1 MESEF
6 VRGLWKTHNRHPTMS
21 TRTRWTE
28 AELLIALNLYHKLTF
43 GQMHARQPL
52 ILEVSAKLGRTANS
66 LAMKLCNLASLDPA
80 LKLRG
85 IKGLSGASALDQSM
99 WDRFHAE
106 ITELAPASEDA
117 FRKLYKLGDDTE
129 IDVIPKRG
137 VIVRKLRA
145 PVSTEGR
152 ASVKVRRG
160 QEFFR
165 EAVLNNFDGRCG
177 VSQLGVRELLIASH
191 ILPWSSHPA
200 ERLNVRNGLCLSR
213 VHDAA
218 FDQGLIAFDDSLQ
231 LVLSKR
237 LREHLSESIVEDLFG
252 QHEGKSLH
260 LPEDAALPEL
270 SFLAKH
276 RKTVFKNAA

>member
-1 MESEF
+1 M
-6 VRGLWKTHNRHPTMS
+6 N

-28 AELLIALNLYHKLTF
+28 VELLIALNLYHKLTF
-43 GQMHARQPL
+43 GQMHERQPL
-52 ILEVSAKLGRTANS
+52 IIEVAEKMGGRSANG
-66 LAMKLCNLASLDPA
+66 LAMKLKDLAALDPA

-85 IKGLSGASALDQSM
+85 INSFQRPSTMDRDM

-106 ITELAPASEDA
+106 LNDLAPASEDA
-117 FRKLYKLGDDTE
+117 LRRLYGINEDSE
-129 IDVIPKRG
+129 VAVIPNQG
-137 VIVRKLRA
+137 VVVRKQLA
-145 PVSTEGR
+145 PDSTESQT
-152 ASVKVRRG
+152 SVKVRRG

-191 ILPWSSHPA
+191 ILPWSNHPT

-218 FDQGLIAFDDSLQ
+218 FDQGLITFDDSLK

-237 LREHLSESIVEDLFG
+237 LRDHLSESIVEDLFG
-252 QHEGKSLH
+252 KYEGKTLR
-260 LPEDAALPEL
+260 LPADAALPDL

-276 RKTVFKNAA
+276 RKTIFERAA

>member
-1 MESEF
+1 
-6 VRGLWKTHNRHPTMS
+6 MS
-21 TRTRWTE
+21 TRTKWTE

-52 ILEVSAKLGRTANS
+52 ILEVAAKLGRTANS

-106 ITELAPASEDA
+106 INELAPASEGA
-117 FRKLYKLGDDTE
+117 FRKLYALGDDSE
-129 IDVIPKRG
+129 IDVIPRRG

-145 PVSTEGR
+145 PAATESV

-165 EAVLNNFDGRCG
+165 EAVLNNFNGRCG

-191 ILPWSSHPA
+191 ILPWSSHPG

-218 FDQGLIAFDDSLQ
+218 FDQGLITFDDSLQ
-231 LVLSKR
+231 LVLSKG
-237 LREHLSESIVEDLFG
+237 LRDQLTESIVEDLFG
-252 QHEGKSLH
+252 KFEGKALH
-260 LPEDAALPEL
+260 LPDDAALPEA
-270 SFLAKH
+270 SFLEKH
-276 RKTVFKNAA
+276 RKSIFKKAA

>member
-1 MESEF
+1 
-6 VRGLWKTHNRHPTMS
+6 MS
-21 TRTRWTE
+21 ARTKWTE

-52 ILEVSAKLGRTANS
+52 IIEVAAKLGRTSNS

-85 IKGLSGASALDQSM
+85 IKGLSGASVLDQSM

-106 ITELAPASEDA
+106 INELAPASEDA
-117 FRKLYKLGDDTE
+117 FRKLYNLGDDSE

-137 VIVRKLRA
+137 VVVRKLRA
-145 PVSTEGR
+145 PASTESL
-152 ASVKVRRG
+152 ANVKVRRG

-218 FDQGLIAFDDSLQ
+218 FDQGLITFDDSLQ
-231 LVLSKR
+231 LVLSKL
-237 LREHLSESIVEDLFG
+237 LRDQLSESIVENLFG
-252 QHEGKSLH
+252 KFEGKTLH
-260 LPEDAALPEL
+260 LPDDAALPDL

-276 RKTVFKNAA
+276 RKSVFKKAA

>member
-1 MESEF
+1 
-6 VRGLWKTHNRHPTMS
+6 MS

-52 ILEVSAKLGRTANS
+52 IVEVAAKLGRNANS

-106 ITELAPASEDA
+106 INEFAPASEEA
-117 FRKLYKLGDDTE
+117 FRKLYAIGNESE

-137 VIVRKLRA
+137 VIVRMLRA
-145 PVSTEGR
+145 PTSTESLANVR
-152 ASVKVRRG
+152 VRRG

-165 EAVLNNFDGRCG
+165 EAVINNFDGRCG

-218 FDQGLIAFDDSLQ
+218 FDQGLITFDDSLQ
-231 LVLSKR
+231 LVLSKG
-237 LREHLSESIVEDLFG
+237 LRDHLSESIVDDLFG
-252 QHEGKSLH
+252 KFEGKVLH
-260 LPEDAALPEL
+260 LPDDAALPEL
-270 SFLAKH
+270 GFLATH
-276 RKTVFKNAA
+276 RKSIFRKAS